1 MYHSKILH
9 FSPFSTY
16 TRIVKVQKIDKIKD
30 WQRYGRTGTFI
41 AGLFIIGEKEKQSK
55 CPLRNKNINNLVHV
69 YNVILLHDTN
79 NPDTHNTKSPK
90 YFVEGKNPDT
100 KEYIVHYFTD
110 MNFNDRQD

>member
-41 AGLFIIGEKEKQSK
+41 AALFIIGRKKKTVQMSIEKKKYKQSGT
-55 CPLRNKNINNLVHV
+55 CMQC
-69 YNVILLHDTN
+69 
-79 NPDTHNTKSPK
+79 NTTPRYKQP
-90 YFVEGKNPDT
+90 
-100 KEYIVHYFTD
+100 
-110 MNFNDRQD
+110 